1 MGYKVAWERLQSK
14 YGQNKLVI
22 NAHMDE
28 IVNLPVVRGTNYAK
42 IQEFYKKVS
51 KNFDALLSLG
61 EADMLQGFVMSTL
74 NKLPHVKPDLVR
86 TDDNWDEWGME
97 AFIDGLKKWLKRHKT
112 EERPGDSRKPPAD
125 PYKSLGDHDKNEK
138 HWFTKEGGGKDSVN
152 SQRSRGMPVCMYC
165 KKDHWGNSCMTFS
178 TLETR
183 RKFFFDNQLCYNCG
197 KPGHPVVKCR
207 SHSCYKCN
215 GRHHT
220 SICDK
225 ENSTVLSVF
234 TPAAKELAL
243 PAIIPV
249 KIQGLTLWAY
259 LDTDSG
265 RNFISSEAA
274 KQLKLT
280 PNHHETRQMIALNGT
295 KQQSMPVFRIAMDS
309 LDGKTRE
316 RIEVTGSKMPEFATL
331 RWPNMNDLKL
341 KYEDA
346 RDKKFYVKPGDKYK
360 IDVILGDNT
369 YCKIKTEKIYKGKP
383 GEPVVEGT
391 TLGWVI
397 HGHDDHITD
406 QCMFMREMNDYER
419 LYTLDVLGIQDRGK
433 NDQLDVLKSL
443 RMT

>member
-1 MGYKVAWERLQSK
+1 
-14 YGQNKLVI
+14 
-22 NAHMDE
+22 
-28 IVNLPVVRGTNYAK
+28 
-42 IQEFYKKVS
+42 
-51 KNFDALLSLG
+51 
-61 EADMLQGFVMSTL
+61 
-74 NKLPHVKPDLVR
+74 
-86 TDDNWDEWGME
+86 
-97 AFIDGLKKWLKRHKT
+97 
-112 EERPGDSRKPPAD
+112 
-125 PYKSLGDHDKNEK
+125 
-138 HWFTKEGGGKDSVN
+138 
-152 SQRSRGMPVCMYC
+152 
-165 KKDHWGNSCMTFS
+165 
-178 TLETR
+178 
-183 RKFFFDNQLCYNCG
+183 
-197 KPGHPVVKCR
+197 
-207 SHSCYKCN
+207 
-215 GRHHT
+215 
-220 SICDK
+220 
-225 ENSTVLSVF
+225 VF
-234 TPAAKELAL
+234 TPAAEELAL

-259 LDTDSG
+259 LDTGSG
-265 RNFISSEAA
+265 PNFISSEAA

-346 RDKKFYVKPGDKYK
+346 RDKKFYVKPGDEYK

-397 HGHDDHITD
+397 HGRDDHITD

-419 LYTLDVLGIQDRGK
+419 LYTLDVLGIEDRGK
-433 NDQLDVLKSL
+433 NDQLDVLKS
-443 RMT
+443 